1 MGPVLASL
9 AAAGVVGAGPH
20 VDNRW
25 FPLDPGTTLVY
36 RGVKEGRRTR
46 ERFRVTHRTKLID
59 GVRCRVVDDRSW
71 ENGRLAERT
80 KDYYAQD
87 DSGTV
92 WYFGEDT
99 AELDAAGRVTSREG
113 SWRAGREGARPG
125 IFMPAHPRVGE
136 HHFQEH
142 FTGHAEDQFRVVT
155 LHARVTVPYGT
166 FSRALR
172 TREWTTL
179 EPGVVDAKYY
189 VRGIGE
195 VFEGSLKGP
204 VERGRLV
211 AIERPRGLRAAA
223 RGRG

>member
-1 MGPVLASL
+1 MGPALASL
-9 AAAGVVGAGPH
+9 IAAGAVTVGPN

-25 FPLDPGTTLVY
+25 FPLDPGTTLIY
-36 RGVKEGRRTR
+36 RGVKEGKRMR
-46 ERFRVTHRTKLID
+46 ERFLVTRRTKLVA

-71 ENGRLAERT
+71 LNGHLAERT

-87 DSGTV
+87 SAGTV
-92 WYFGEDT
+92 WYYGEDT

-113 SWRAGREGARPG
+113 TWRSGRNGARPG

-142 FTGHAEDQFRVVT
+142 FPGHAEDQFRVVS
-155 LHARVTVPYGT
+155 LRARVTVPYGT
-166 FSRALR
+166 FTHALR

-195 VFEGSLKGP
+195 VFEGSQKGP
-204 VERGRLV
+204 AERAHLV
-211 AIERPRGLRAAA
+211 SIERS
-223 RGRG
+223 

>member
-1 MGPVLASL
+1 MGPALASVI
-9 AAAGVVGAGPH
+9 AAGAVTLGPH

-36 RGVKEGRRTR
+36 RGLKEGRGTR
-46 ERFRVTHRTKLID
+46 ERFRVTRRTKRI
-59 GVRCRVVDDRSW
+59 GAVRCRVVDDRTW
-71 ENGRLAERT
+71 ANGHLAERT

-87 DSGTV
+87 ASGTV
-92 WYFGEDT
+92 WYVGEDT

-113 SWRAGREGARPG
+113 SWRAGRRGARAG
-125 IFMPAHPRVGE
+125 IFMPAHPRAGE

-142 FTGHAEDQFRVVT
+142 FKGHAEDQFRVVT
-155 LHARVTVPYGT
+155 RSARVTVPYGAFT
-166 FSRALR
+166 HALR

-195 VFEGSLKGP
+195 VFEGSRKGP
-204 VERGRLV
+204 VERSRLV
-211 AIERPRGLRAAA
+211 AIRRPA
-223 RGRG
+223 R